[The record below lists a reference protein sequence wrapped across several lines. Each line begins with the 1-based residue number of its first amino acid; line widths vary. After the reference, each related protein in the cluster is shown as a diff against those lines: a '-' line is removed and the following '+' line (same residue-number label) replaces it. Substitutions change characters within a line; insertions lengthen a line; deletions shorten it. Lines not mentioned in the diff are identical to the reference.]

1 MSLDPRQEI
10 DLRIDSRLSLVLVC
24 FLFVAFAGCASSG
37 TASQASDK
45 FDNLLVI
52 GVAGS
57 WNSRAQFE
65 RVVVSGL
72 RAEGV
77 DAQSY
82 NTLKG
87 SEEPPSREDVLA
99 VIDEYGFDGVVVTRV
114 LDTESDLDVRSAVT
128 GAKVSRKE
136 SGFMKLFRYDY
147 EEFDD
152 PLHLTVNVQVDFVTE
167 LYDSASHD
175 LVWSSETKA
184 PKTDNVEALVDE
196 SARLVVR
203 KLRRSGKLAR

>member
-1 MSLDPRQEI
+1 
-10 DLRIDSRLSLVLVC
+10 LRIDSRLSLALAS
-24 FLFVAFAGCASSG
+24 FLIIAMTGCASSG
-37 TASQASDK
+37 TASQSPER

-77 DAQSY
+77 EAQSY
-82 NTLKG
+82 NSIEGG
-87 SEEPPSREDVLA
+87 SEPPSREDVLA
-99 VIDEYGFDGVVVTRV
+99 AIDKYGFDAVVVTRV
-114 LDTESDLDVRSAVT
+114 LDTDSDLEVRSAIT
-128 GAKVSRKE
+128 GSKVSRKE

-152 PLHLTVNVQVDFVTE
+152 PLQLTLNVQVDFTTE
-167 LYDSASHD
+167 LYDSMSHE
-175 LVWSSETKA
+175 LVWSSQTKG
-184 PKTDNVEALVDE
+184 PKTDNVDALVDGT
-196 SARLVVR
+196 AKQVVR
-203 KLRRSGKLAR
+203 SLRRSGKLAR